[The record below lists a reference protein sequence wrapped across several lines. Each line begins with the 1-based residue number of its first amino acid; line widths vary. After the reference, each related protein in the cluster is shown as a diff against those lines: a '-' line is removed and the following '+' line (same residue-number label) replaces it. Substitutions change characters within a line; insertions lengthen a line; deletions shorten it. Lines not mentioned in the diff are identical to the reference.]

1 MTDKKTIVDTSLI
14 RESWRKLSISAGERN
29 EREAK
34 PYQYDLFK
42 DSYDEG
48 VSNQSRDYKENLN
61 KLTILNWD
69 GE

>member
-1 MTDKKTIVDTSLI
+1 MTDSKI
-14 RESWRKLSISAGERN
+14 RESWRKLSAIVGDHGISEGERN

>member
-1 MTDKKTIVDTSLI
+1 MTDSKI
-14 RESWRKLSISAGERN
+14 RESWRKLSEQCIGTISEGERN